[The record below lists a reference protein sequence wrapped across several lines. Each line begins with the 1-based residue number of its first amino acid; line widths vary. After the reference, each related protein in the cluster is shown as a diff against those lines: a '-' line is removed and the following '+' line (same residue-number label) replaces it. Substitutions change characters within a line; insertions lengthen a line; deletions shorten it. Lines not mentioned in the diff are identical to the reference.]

1 MRSIP
6 STSAS
11 GRASNGRGRART
23 RDGAAQL
30 SEARGA
36 DQLIYRACADVLALA
51 AQLPVAPLPPS
62 AAELRQQLIA
72 ALDKMVSRGR
82 RAELPDQDL
91 AEARYALVALLDE
104 QVLRAS
110 WPGRAEWMSRPLQ
123 FELYQDNN
131 AGEDFFVRLGALL
144 RSGNRPLAVQVYY
157 LCLALGFEGMYAQN
171 GDRRSLAKFV
181 HAARQQ
187 LAAVLPA
194 TDRSSPH
201 GLPLRRTSTTTQSGS
216 SWLWLL
222 GGTLLV
228 ALTIAT
234 SAWSVERSLR
244 AAVSEISAAAPR
256 NPVSE
261 SPAQVSPDRR
271 R

>member
-1 MRSIP
+1 MP

-11 GRASNGRGRART
+11 GRASNGRSGAQTRAE
-23 RDGAAQL
+23 QL
-30 SEARGA
+30 SETRAA
-36 DQLIYRACADVLALA
+36 HQLVYRACSDVLALA
-51 AQLPVAPLPPS
+51 AQLPAVPLPPS
-62 AAELRQQLIA
+62 PAELRQQLIA

-82 RAELPDQDL
+82 RAGLPDQDL

-110 WPGRAEWMSRPLQ
+110 WSGRAEWMSRPLQ

-144 RSGNRPLAVQVYY
+144 RSGNRPLAVQIYY

-171 GDRRSLAKFV
+171 GDRRSLAKFA

-187 LAAVLPA
+187 LAPLLPA

-201 GLPLRRTSTTTQSGS
+201 GLPVRRTSASKQSGGT
-216 SWLWLL
+216 WLWLL

-244 AAVSEISAAAPR
+244 ATVSEISAGAPH
-256 NPVSE
+256 PPLSG
-261 SPAQVSPDRR
+261 SPAQLAPGRAR
-271 R
+271 

>member
-1 MRSIP
+1 MRSTP

-11 GRASNGRGRART
+11 RCTSNRRRGTRAR
-23 RDGAAQL
+23 DDAAQP
-30 SEARGA
+30 SEPRGA
-36 DQLIYRACADVLALA
+36 DLLLYRACADVLALA
-51 AQLPVAPLPPS
+51 AQLPAAPLPPS
-62 AAELRQQLIA
+62 PAELRQQLVA

-82 RAELPDQDL
+82 RAELPDRDL
-91 AEARYALVALLDE
+91 AEARYALVAFLDE

-110 WPGRAEWMSRPLQ
+110 WQGRTEWMNRPLQ

-131 AGEDFFVRLGALL
+131 AGEDFFVRLSALL
-144 RSGNRPLAVQVYY
+144 RGGDRPLAVQVYY

-171 GDRRSLAKFV
+171 GDRQSLAKFV
-181 HAARQQ
+181 HAARRQ

-194 TDRSSPH
+194 TDCSSPH
-201 GLPLRRTSTTTQSGS
+201 GVPARRTTSRTQGGS
-216 SWLWLL
+216 SWFWLL

-244 AAVSEISAAAPR
+244 AALSGL
-256 NPVSE
+256 SE
-261 SPAQVSPDRR
+261 SPAQLSPGRTR
-271 R
+271 